1 MKPRTPTDKFVSDT
15 QLEQRIE
22 NLELKIMDMENTM
35 QELNEVILRQYRD
48 IEHLQLQQKEIMSH
62 SSGASPSGAA
72 PQAIDEL
79 PPHY

>member
-1 MKPRTPTDKFVSDT
+1 MSDS

-35 QELNEVILRQYRD
+35 QELNEVVLRQYRD
-48 IEHLQLQQKEIMSH
+48 IEHLQLQQKELMSH
-62 SSGASPSGAA
+62 SSGGTPSGAA